1 MFKEKARPDYYVDF
15 TASSGWFKH
24 TRSLSML
31 SIHLQLGS
39 LELAGEPGPCP
50 PIPAPACVPTHT
62 HTLAH
67 TNSTNSLPFS
77 LIFRFSYPPF
87 LPVHFVCLSL
97 YLIISLKLISLGILR
112 SLLHPPLPS
121 SFFSYPLPPSLLL
134 MATLP
139 STEASPPQT
148 PNLPVH
154 TLTCAH
160 THFMEGGTA

>member
-67 TNSTNSLPFS
+67 TNSTNSLLF
-77 LIFRFSYPPF
+77 PPF
-87 LPVHFVCLSL
+87 LLSSFPPSPFCLSL
-97 YLIISLKLISLGILR
+97 SLSHYFSKAYLSGNLKISAPPS
-112 SLLHPPLPS
+112 SPLLFLLLSPS
-121 SFFSYPLPPSLLL
+121 SFPALDGY
-134 MATLP
+134 
-139 STEASPPQT
+139 SPF
-148 PNLPVH
+148 H
-154 TLTCAH
+154 
-160 THFMEGGTA
+160 